1 MFKAKIFKRR
11 SVYKTRI
18 RARKTRPQEA
28 AVLMARICE
37 SVCEAIPEMTPEKM
51 LEAVALTI
59 QLDAEEETERGSG
72 KDGGLTVRCH
82 KPEDRCED
90 RDPTGWC
97 SRFDRMCEE
106 VHDEGEA
113 EDE

>member
-1 MFKAKIFKRR
+1 MLKATIK
-11 SVYKTRI
+11 KTRKGARAKI
-18 RARKTRPQEA
+18 RARRTSA
-28 AVLMARICE
+28 A
-37 SVCEAIPEMTPEKM
+37 
-51 LEAVALTI
+51 EAVALMAKICEAYCENVPGATPEK
-59 QLDAEEETERGSG
+59 LLDAVRYAMEADAEEK

-82 KPEDRCED
+82 KPEDCCED